1 MRKKYKVSL
10 SLKLTIIVVLASVIA
25 VISLAFF
32 NINIEK
38 DKEYFLEA
46 QFDKA
51 ASLVHDINTSVLSQN
66 LLNDKEALKENITDY
81 KKWNEK
87 ILGVNINLANNESEL
102 VIFFSFDNNSIEKT
116 SNSYMKDGED
126 LNYKCFYEGDT
137 WYIANEQEQT
147 LVVLSPINQSG
158 VIIGT
163 YEIIIIDSSYDYLN
177 LINELRTNNF
187 VFTSAPISLTLPRY

>member
-66 LLNDKEALKENITDY
+66 LLNNKEALKENITDY
-81 KKWNEK
+81 KN
-87 ILGVNINLANNESEL
+87 
-102 VIFFSFDNNSIEKT
+102 
-116 SNSYMKDGED
+116 
-126 LNYKCFYEGDT
+126 
-137 WYIANEQEQT
+137 
-147 LVVLSPINQSG
+147 
-158 VIIGT
+158 
-163 YEIIIIDSSYDYLN
+163 
-177 LINELRTNNF
+177 
-187 VFTSAPISLTLPRY
+187 